1 MSHVLQ
7 PPPPPAGLVGPPPLP
22 DWGPPP
28 QALLVP
34 VKPPRKW
41 WGPRGG
47 LIVAAVLVAI
57 WLAVVISE
65 HLLDGG
71 AGDTP
76 TAVLLGGFMV
86 ATAFMY
92 TMAYRLRPEDEI
104 SVVRLIIAFVAGGL
118 MSTLVAAPLNTAIHH
133 FTTAH
138 VPVVTPSLVDHSTA
152 GVVEELCK
160 ILAVVVVARGLGVKN
175 ARTGLFI
182 GGAVGFGFSAFE
194 DMDYGVRAAHLVFGS
209 DGFGSYIEVVVTRG
223 LLGPMEHPVFTAL
236 FAAALF
242 AATRNGRYR
251 ITIGVVGAYLGV
263 AVVHGLVDA
272 SGDYLTLLLH
282 NVRLGAGL
290 GVGISV
296 ALAIGSGIT
305 WLVITRTLRTRA
317 LLQLPPPTPQFT
329 PPAPP
334 PPPPSVSYAP
344 PAAPPPPPAWPA
356 P

>member
-1 MSHVLQ
+1 MSHVLP

-28 QALLVP
+28 PALLVP

-57 WLAVVISE
+57 WLVVVVSE

-76 TAVLLGGFMV
+76 TAVLLGGFTV

-92 TMAYRLRPEDEI
+92 TMAYRLRPEDGI

-118 MSTLVAAPLNTAIHH
+118 MSTLVAAPLNTTIHH
-133 FTTAH
+133 FTTTV
-138 VPVVTPSLVDHSTA
+138 VPAVTPSLGDHSTA
-152 GVVEELCK
+152 GIVEELCK
-160 ILAVVVVARGLGVKN
+160 ILAVVVVSRGLAVKN
-175 ARTGLFI
+175 ARTGLFM

-194 DMDYGVRAAHLVFGS
+194 DMDYGVRAAHLAFGP
-209 DGFGSYIEVVVTRG
+209 DGFWSYIEVAVTRG
-223 LLGPMEHPVFTAL
+223 VLGPMEHPVFTAL

-263 AVVHGLVDA
+263 AAVHGLFDA

-282 NVRLGAGL
+282 NVRTGAVLGEA
-290 GVGISV
+290 ISV
-296 ALAIGSGIT
+296 ALAIGSGVT
-305 WLVITRTLRTRA
+305 WLVVTRRLRAKA
-317 LLQLPPPTPQFT
+317 LAQLPPPIQPF
-329 PPAPP
+329 
-334 PPPPSVSYAP
+334 YA
-344 PAAPPPPPAWPA
+344 APPPAWPA

>member
-1 MSHVLQ
+1 MSHVL
-7 PPPPPAGLVGPPPLP
+7 PPLPPTAEPVGPQPLP

-28 QALLVP
+28 QALLAP

-57 WLAVVISE
+57 WLVIVISE

-71 AGDTP
+71 PGDTP
-76 TAVLLGGFMV
+76 TAVLLGGFTI
-86 ATAFMY
+86 ATAFLY

-104 SVVRLIIAFVAGGL
+104 SVVRLIVAFVAGGL

-133 FTTAH
+133 FTTPV
-138 VPVVTPSLVDHSTA
+138 VPTVTPSLVDHSTA
-152 GVVEELCK
+152 GIVEELCK
-160 ILAVVVVARGLGVKN
+160 ILAVVVVARGLAAKN

-182 GGAVGFGFSAFE
+182 GGAVGFGFAAFE
-194 DMDYGVRAAHLVFGS
+194 DMDYGVRAAHLAFGS

-223 LLGPMEHPVFTAL
+223 VLGPMEHPVFTAL

-251 ITIGVVGAYLGV
+251 ITIGVIGAYLGV
-263 AVVHGLVDA
+263 AAVHGLLDA
-272 SGDYLTLLLH
+272 SGDYLTLLWH
-282 NVRLGAGL
+282 NVRLGAGI
-290 GVGISV
+290 GEAISI
-296 ALAIGSGIT
+296 ALAIGSGVT
-305 WLVITRTLRTRA
+305 WLIVTRRLRARDRSR
-317 LLQLPPPTPQFT
+317 LPPPQF
-329 PPAPP
+329 
-334 PPPPSVSYAP
+334 Y
-344 PAAPPPPPAWPA
+344 PAAPPPPPSWPA